1 MLKLLVIRTPD
12 IKALHAFY
20 SRLGFSFTYHQHGS
34 SPYHYSAT
42 IGDTV
47 IELYPLAKGQTEADK
62 HLRLGF
68 DIVCFDDLIAALK
81 QENIRFITEPVE
93 TDNGLMAV
101 VADPDGRKVE
111 LHKKRQDGPG
121 QR

>member
-20 SRLGFSFTYHQHGS
+20 ARLGFSFDYHQHDS

-47 IELYPLAKGQTEADK
+47 IELYPLAKGQTEADR

-68 DIVCFDDLIAALK
+68 EIGYFDDVIAGLR
-81 QENIRFITEPVE
+81 QENVPFISEPVE
-93 TDNGLMAV
+93 TDMGLMAV
-101 VADPDGRKVE
+101 VPDPDGRKIE
-111 LHKKRQDGPG
+111 LYKKTSR
-121 QR
+121 

>member
-12 IKALHAFY
+12 IEALHAFY

-47 IELYPLAKGQTEADK
+47 TELYPLAKGQAGADK

-68 DIVCFDDLIAALK
+68 EIAYFDDVIAGLR
-81 QENIRFITEPVE
+81 QENVLFISEPLETEH
-93 TDNGLMAV
+93 GLMAV
-101 VADPDGRKVE
+101 VADPDGRKIE
-111 LHKKRQDGPG
+111 LYNKQQDGPG